1 MQNLSDYELML
12 LIRSKRQAALSI
24 LYDRYASLIYS
35 FAWKALKDE
44 PAARDIVQSVFMRLW
59 TTESEY
65 DPGKGRFT
73 SWLLTITRNITTDWL
88 RKQRRDKAGLVP
100 YVPEELER
108 IPDANTASPEERA
121 ERESVKEQIRSA
133 YCHLSKQQIMLLE
146 HFYWQGYSLSELAAI
161 YNQPL
166 GTVKN
171 RLHQALKI
179 LRRHLLAEEREYD
192 AR

>member
-12 LIRSKRQAALSI
+12 LIKHKRHSALSI
-24 LYDRYASLIYS
+24 LYDRYSALIYS
-35 FAWKALKDE
+35 FAWKALRDE
-44 PAARDIVQSVFMRLW
+44 QAAREIVQSVFIRLW

-65 DPGKGRFT
+65 DQNKGRFT
-73 SWLLTITRNITTDWL
+73 SWLLTITRNITTDW
-88 RKQRRDKAGLVP
+88 QRRKRREDAGVASVFP
-100 YVPEELER
+100 GRLEQL
-108 IPDANTASPEERA
+108 PDTYSASPEDRA
-121 ERESVKEQIRSA
+121 ERESLKEQIRDA

-146 HFYWQGYSLSELAAI
+146 HFYWQGYSLTELALL

-179 LRRHLLAEEREYD
+179 LRRHLLESGEGI
-192 AR
+192 